1 MMCEKKNRPRLETD
15 DRFDDRLDKNDKE
28 EFIMNVFLSKF
39 CIMDYDETDEEI
51 KEEARKRSCESSQDC
66 IVIPYLCVAN
76 LLMLVCMFGH
86 ALTLSTLVFSTTL
99 FGGMTQLLM
108 SFVISVRRRKLA
120 VPEMVVA
127 ALMIM
132 LGLALFTARKEGWL
146 IVG

>member
-1 MMCEKKNRPRLETD
+1 MTN
-15 DRFDDRLDKNDKE
+15 F
-28 EFIMNVFLSKF
+28 
-39 CIMDYDETDEEI
+39 
-51 KEEARKRSCESSQDC
+51 
-66 IVIPYLCVAN
+66 
-76 LLMLVCMFGH
+76 LMLVCMFGH